1 MRTTELAIPASFA
14 HDRERMISS
23 SQMTQHRR
31 RPSGRRAPLT
41 AVWMFSALCRAQ
53 SACPSVSLIP
63 KSDYSFL
70 IAAAQGSAAGAW
82 RWVINGSAQAP
93 LTGRQ
98 TLLLHADGSATSI
111 EGKPPLVESGVSYQ
125 PGRWG
130 TAFALDPHGQL
141 AYATAGTLDLTEG
154 TLEMSVALGG
164 SGQDSQYRV
173 SQALFSYQAPN
184 GDSLQITQDG
194 AQGVIYAGGVTNGQW
209 QSAWSSSVESRTWAV
224 GEWHHIAFS
233 WSQSASRMKFYLD
246 GTLAA
251 DTNEGRYAAPS
262 TAGDRFAIGGSLNG
276 AAAAYLVDEVR
287 VTGRALNADEVRWSA
302 QRTAPAP
309 ALELALP
316 LAERAAGDK
325 IQLQFTPQGGTACP
339 SAVYDYPG
347 IPIVNV
353 DPPSTLLSP
362 GTTSVA
368 LSVTTRTADQCRWSL
383 ERGTPFDQ
391 MQLATAGAS
400 PTMLSAIVSGLSPD
414 PALVNQVYLRCT
426 SAPDYLHTLLYRA
439 LPRGDAPFPR
449 KGNLWGSA
457 MLRLGG
463 MEHAARVDL
472 HLGADYSASE
482 IAQIRKYNPN
492 ALILTSINTVEN
504 FGLPEDY
511 YLHDIHGKRIE
522 VWPGSYRLNLT
533 KTYVAEYQAM
543 YAYRIMLDSG
553 LIYDG
558 CFFDNFF
565 LDESWLKNDIYGNA
579 VQLDADEDGKPDDPA
594 TLDAAWRAGV
604 IHEMETW
611 RRMMPYA
618 LASGHHYRPPDPAV
632 LKLFN
637 GDSFGFLS
645 PGVLDGRNS
654 FDFLWSAYGEWY
666 NHGRSPTVMMIE
678 SAPAWQIGYGYGYD
692 PLKNMPASTL
702 EFARTY
708 YPYVRFG
715 LAMTL
720 MQDGFF
726 AHEIGDTFHGND
738 WWYDELDFNLGYP
751 LGAAQRIV
759 NGTVDSV
766 NLVANGSFEEPFSN
780 TWGLWV
786 DTSAG
791 CAATATQDRG
801 APTSGSASALIAITA
816 LGNCS
821 DWQVDL
827 HQYNLQLRQGQDY
840 ELSFYAKA
848 DGTRSLTLNAS
859 KQSPDWRNY
868 GLNAQVTVGTEWQ
881 RFAVP
886 FTALE
891 TVNDAR
897 LQFLAGTQM
906 GRLWLDGVELRKAA
920 PTYMRRDFDHG
931 SVLLNTSRQRQQIR
945 MGAGYRRLTGPQAAR
960 FEFILDDAGTSFQAA
975 NDWRAA
981 QYDSGLWKA
990 SGPYYHQWG
999 AGCHQCD
1006 ASCGLASWDLG
1017 LQADDEYTVAAW
1029 WAAAPEASA
1038 WSKSVVF
1045 ELVNGGKVIA
1055 AATVDQS
1062 TGGDE
1067 WHTLFT
1073 APLKAADGAS
1083 VRIRNQGSGP
1093 AIADALWVR
1102 SASRYN
1108 DGEAASWVTLEP
1120 LDGIVLQRDAKP
1132 PRKRSK

>member
-1 MRTTELAIPASFA
+1 
-14 HDRERMISS
+14 MISS
-23 SQMTQHRR
+23 SQMPQPRK
-31 RPSGRRAPLT
+31 RPSMTPPLLA
-41 AVWMFSALCRAQ
+41 AVWLLGSLCRAQ
-53 SACPSVSLIP
+53 SACPSILLTP

-70 IAAAQGSAAGAW
+70 IAAAQSSASGVW
-82 RWVINGSAQAP
+82 RWVINGAARDP
-93 LTGRQ
+93 VNGLQ
-98 TLLLHADGSATSI
+98 TLLLHADASATSV
-111 EGKPPLVESGVSYQ
+111 EGKTPLVATGVGYQ

-130 TAFALDPHGQL
+130 SAFALEPKGQL
-141 AYATAGTLDLTEG
+141 SYATAGILDLSEG
-154 TLEMSVALGG
+154 TLEMWIAPRT
-164 SGQDSQYRV
+164 SGQDPQYLTSQT
-173 SQALFSYQAPN
+173 LFSYQAPN
-184 GDSLQITQDG
+184 GDFLQIMQDG
-194 AQGVIYAGGVTNGQW
+194 AQGVVYAGGMTNGQW
-209 QSAWSSSVESRTWAV
+209 QSAWSNSVASRTWAA

-251 DTNEGRYAAPS
+251 DTNEGRYLAPS
-262 TAGDRFAIGGSLNG
+262 AAGDRFAIGGTLNAL
-276 AAAAYLVDEVR
+276 AAGYLVDELR
-287 VTGRALNADEVRWSA
+287 ITGRALNADEVRLSA
-302 QRTAPAP
+302 QRTSPAP
-309 ALELALP
+309 ALELLLP
-316 LAERAAGDK
+316 LSARVAGDK
-325 IQLQFTPQGGTACP
+325 IQLQFTPQGGTACQGV
-339 SAVYDYPG
+339 AYNYPG
-347 IPIVNV
+347 IPIANV
-353 DPPSTLLSP
+353 DPPSTLLPS
-362 GTTSVA
+362 GATSVA
-368 LSVTTRTADQCRWSL
+368 LTVTTRAADQCRWSL
-383 ERGTPFDQ
+383 DRGAAFDR
-391 MQLATAGAS
+391 MQAAATGAS
-400 PTMLSAIVSGLSPD
+400 PTTLTAMVSGLNPD
-414 PALVNQVYLRCT
+414 PAVVNQVYFRCL
-426 SAPDYLHTLLYRA
+426 SSPDYLHTLLYRS

-482 IAQIRKYNPN
+482 IAQIRQYNPN

-533 KTYVAEYQAM
+533 KMYVAEYQAM

-565 LDESWLKNDIYGNA
+565 LDESWLKNDIYGNP

-611 RRMMPYA
+611 RKLMPNA
-618 LASGHHYRPPDPAV
+618 LASGHHYRPPDPVV

-654 FDFLWSAYGEWY
+654 FDFLWGVYGDWFS
-666 NHGRSPTVMMIE
+666 HGRPPTVMMIE
-678 SAPAWQIGYGYGYD
+678 SAPPWQIGYGYGYD

-720 MQDGFF
+720 MQDGYF
-726 AHEIGDTFHGND
+726 AHEIGDTFHGSD

-751 LGAAQRIV
+751 LGAAQRV
-759 NGTVDSV
+759 ANGTADSV
-766 NLVANGSFEEPFSN
+766 NLVTNGGFETPFSG
-780 TWGLWV
+780 TWDLWV

-791 CAATATQDRG
+791 CAATATQDTG
-801 APTSGSASALIAITA
+801 VAESGTASALIAIAA

-827 HQYNLQLRQGQDY
+827 HQYNLQLTRGQDY
-840 ELSFYAKA
+840 ELSFWAKGDSA
-848 DGTRSLTLNAS
+848 RSITLSAS
-859 KQSPDWRNY
+859 KQSPDWHNY
-868 GLNAQVTVGTEWQ
+868 GLNAQVSVGTEWQ
-881 RFAVP
+881 RFDVP

-897 LQFLAGTQM
+897 LQFLAGTQV
-906 GRLWLDGVELRKAA
+906 GKLWLDEVEIRKAP

-931 SVLLNTSRQRQQIR
+931 SVLLNASRQRQQIR
-945 MGAGYRRLTGPQAAR
+945 LGLGYRRLKGTQAAR
-960 FEFILDDAGTSFQAA
+960 FEYIVDDADAAFQAA
-975 NDWRAA
+975 SDWRAT
-981 QYDSGLWKA
+981 QYDSGIWKA

-1006 ASCGLASWDLG
+1006 GSCGLAAWDLG
-1017 LQADDEYTVAAW
+1017 LQADDTYTVAAW
-1029 WAAAPEASA
+1029 WAAAPGASA

-1045 ELVNGGKVIA
+1045 ELVSLGKVVA
-1055 AATVDQS
+1055 SATVDQS
-1062 TGGDE
+1062 TGGDQ

-1073 APLKAADGAS
+1073 VPLKAAAGAS

-1108 DGEAASWVTLEP
+1108 DGEAAPAITLEP
-1120 LDGIVLQRDAKP
+1120 LDGIVLQRDPRP
-1132 PRKRSK
+1132 PRKRIR